1 MMAAPAMVPM
11 GAPPPSTMPATR
23 WPKKLMPVQPK
34 GAKGCQLVVV
44 MKKAPTA
51 MTKRTAATLMA
62 TMTPLKVALSWMPFT
77 RMAVTIATMMRAG
90 RFMTAPVDMKW
101 PVVGSYFQGDSLTSL
116 GTWMPIL
123 LTALWK

>member
-34 GAKGCQLVVV
+34 GAKGCQLVVLT
-44 MKKAPTA
+44 KNAPTA
-51 MTKRTAATLMA
+51 MTKSTAVTLMA

-77 RMAVTIATMMRAG
+77 RTAVMMSTMMRAG
-90 RFMTAPVDMKW
+90 RFITAPVAAKW
-101 PVVGSYFQGDSLTSL
+101 PVAGSYFQGDSLSSF
-116 GTWMPIL
+116 GMWMPIL

>member
-23 WPKKLMPVQPK
+23 CPKKLMPVHPK

-51 MTKRTAATLMA
+51 MTKSTAATLMA
-62 TMTPLKVALSWMPFT
+62 TMTPLKVALSWIPFT
-77 RMAVTIATMMRAG
+77 RMAVMIATMRRAG
-90 RFMTAPVDMKW
+90 RFIMAPVLAKW
-101 PVVGSYFQGDSLTSL
+101 PVAGSYFQGDSLRSL
-116 GTWMPIL
+116 GMWMPML